1 MDETNDVG
9 SVVAPRV
16 IAVGSSAGG
25 LDALTRL
32 FATAVRGRNLCFVV
46 AQHLAPTAE
55 SHLPELL
62 DDATPLTVVS
72 ATDGAPVAADTVF
85 VAPPGCDLGLYGG
98 VLRVVAP
105 DGDRRPWPSI
115 DRLFTSVALSMGSDA
130 VAIVLS
136 GTGDDGSSGVESIQ
150 SAGGMVVIQEPS
162 TATFPAMPGAGLATG
177 AVDLVLPVD
186 RMVAGIARVLDTPD
200 GETAADSADGLDDD
214 VLERVIE
221 VIRDA
226 TGLDFSGYKRST
238 LIRQIHRRQRLVDLP
253 VDAYLRRVAADS
265 TEAIALSRNVLVS
278 VTAFFR
284 DSEVWAAF
292 DVHLR
297 ALVAG
302 LAASAELRIWVPG
315 CASGEEAFTIAMLAA
330 DALRERPGD
339 MPMRLR
345 VFATDL
351 DEHALA
357 VARRGRYPE
366 AAVAAVPEHLRDRWM
381 RRVDADW
388 EVIPELRE
396 AVVIARHNVAYD
408 PPFPRIDVISLR
420 NTMIYFQSHLQERV
434 LQLCQFAMVPGGM
447 LVLGQSERIPRAD
460 GLFAVVDPV
469 HRLYR
474 RGMSVRH
481 NHLPVGRYLPPLYV
495 QPVLSTAAGREPTAD
510 ALRQLLSTVASP
522 SLVLDDAETVVE
534 VIGDVSSWCAV
545 SVGRH
550 TGHVVDL
557 IRERYRTVVRTMLSQ
572 LRHSEPDR
580 VTRTVVEPG
589 ARRVEITVAQ
599 LPAAGSGAVVSFRP
613 LPDSVET
620 APAPSGRDD
629 VVIDEDLQAT
639 QDALQSTIEDLSS
652 SNEELQALNEEL
664 QASAEE
670 LQATSEEAQASN
682 EELEATNEELST
694 LNSELQ
700 LRSEE
705 LVGLN
710 SDLNNIQSSLT
721 SGLVIVD
728 RDLRVTR
735 YTPLAVRLFS
745 LIVEDIGRPLPAVPT
760 TLPLP
765 DLVADLEAT
774 IRLRESRMRD
784 VSGEDQDL
792 LVQTQPYIGS
802 DGEVQGALVVVL
814 DVGDLAAARRD
825 REAALHNL
833 ERVAESVREVVWQ
846 RSAANELLMITSR
859 VEEIYGLDRAA
870 VMADPGLLHAAIH
883 PDDRERVRTAMAAAD
898 HRWRV
903 QYRIIRPDESVRW
916 LDESAVFDPDGD
928 GRIIGSAIDVT
939 ETHEVIRLAAQRT
952 AVLDAVLNT
961 ADTGIL
967 ILDANERVLSA
978 NRGVA
983 ELIGYSPSSLIGTPL
998 TVLMDVDEAGGGE
1011 VDGTG
1016 SRSWRIMT
1024 ADGAARQ
1031 VTVEVQQ
1038 VSLEGDTDD
1047 VQSGHGVP
1055 GGVALIRDVSR
1066 MREVSAA
1073 LATRE
1078 HYDLQTGLLTRN
1090 YLLAKADELM
1100 RAGLHDIALLWVDLD
1115 GFKEVNDRF
1124 GHRAGD
1130 AVLATVA
1137 TRLQQTARRYDIVGR
1152 LGGDEFALLV
1162 TRMRDLDTL
1171 DNLALRVLAAIRE
1184 PIPLQDSLAYVS
1196 ASVGVAMYPQDASD
1210 GDQLMHNADTA
1221 MYVAKSRGRDRH
1233 AYFAPEMNEAADA
1246 RAAMRQRLGAAIS
1259 RNEFELFYQ
1268 PVVDA
1273 DSGEVAMMEAL
1284 LRWRRDGS
1292 VISASEFI
1300 GHAVETGQMRALG
1313 RIVLERLAH
1322 DTGEF
1327 HARLGQNRVP
1337 VAVNLSASELDERD
1351 ITDWLLSWNP
1361 PGGLGLV
1368 VVEVTESVL
1377 LEPES
1382 RAIDTLALLR
1392 RLGATIS
1399 IDDFGTGYSNLELLD
1414 RIEPGIIKIDRSL
1427 LWRAAESER
1436 GVNILRAAIALAH
1449 ALDAR
1454 AVVEGVEDEAM
1465 RQMAID
1471 QGADLVQGFHIA
1483 HPMPL
1488 ADAIEWRAR

>member
-1 MDETNDVG
+1 MDETSDAG
-9 SVVAPRV
+9 SVMPPRV

-150 SAGGMVVIQEPS
+150 SAGGMVVIQEPA
-162 TATFPAMPGAGLATG
+162 TAAFPEMPGAGLATG
-177 AVDLVLPVD
+177 SVDLVLPVD
-186 RMVAGIARVLDTPD
+186 QMLAGIARVVDSPNA
-200 GETAADSADGLDDD
+200 EAAESDSASNLDDS
-214 VLERVIE
+214 VIE
-221 VIRDA
+221 HIIAVVRDA
-226 TGLDFSGYKRST
+226 TGVDFSGYKQST
-238 LIRQIHRRQRLVDLP
+238 LIRQIQRRQRLVDLP
-253 VDAYLRRVAADS
+253 LEAYLERVEHDS
-265 TEAIALSRNVLVS
+265 AEAIALSRNVLVS

-284 DSEVWAAF
+284 DSEVWDAF
-292 DVHLR
+292 GVHLQ
-297 ALVAG
+297 ALVDG
-302 LAASAELRIWVPG
+302 LGAADELRIWVPG
-315 CASGEEAFTIAMLAA
+315 CASGEEAFTVAMLAA
-330 DALRERPGD
+330 DALSQRPGG
-339 MPMRLR
+339 MPLRLR

-351 DEHALA
+351 DERAL
-357 VARRGRYPE
+357 VIARRARYSD
-366 AAVAAVPEHLRDRWM
+366 AAVAAVPEHLRERWM
-381 RRVDADW
+381 RPVDTEW
-388 EVIPELRE
+388 EVVSELRE
-396 AVVIARHNVAYD
+396 TLVIARHNVAYD

-420 NTMIYFQSHLQERV
+420 NTMIYFQNHLQERV
-434 LQLCQFAMVPGGM
+434 LQLCQFALVPGGM
-447 LVLGQSERIPRAD
+447 LILGQSERIPRVD
-460 GLFAVVDPV
+460 GLFAVTDPI

-474 RGMSVRH
+474 RGTTSR
-481 NHLPVGRYLPPLYV
+481 NHLLPVGRYIPPVYV
-495 QPVLSTAAGREPTAD
+495 QPAATPASNREPANEL
-510 ALRQLLSTVASP
+510 LRQLLATVAPP
-522 SLVLDDAETVVE
+522 SLILDDAETVIE

-545 SVGRH
+545 SVGRY
-550 TGHVVDL
+550 TGHAVDL
-557 IRERYRTVVRTMLSQ
+557 IRERYRPAVQTMLSQ
-572 LRHSEPDR
+572 LRHSEPDI
-580 VTRTVVEPG
+580 VTRVLFEPG
-589 ARRVEITVAQ
+589 VRRVEVIVAR
-599 LPAAGSGAVVSFRP
+599 LSASGTGAVVSFRP
-613 LPDSVET
+613 LPDAIEPEPRSV
-620 APAPSGRDD
+620 GDGD
-629 VVIDEDLQAT
+629 LVVEEDLRAT
-639 QDALQSTIEDLSS
+639 QDALQATIEDLSS

-700 LRSEE
+700 MRGEEMARLNGDLR
-705 LVGLN
+705 
-710 SDLNNIQSSLT
+710 NIASSLT

-728 RDLRVTR
+728 RELRVTR

-760 TLPLP
+760 TLPVP
-765 DLVADLEAT
+765 DLVGDLEAT
-774 IRLRESRMRD
+774 IRSRESRMRELSSD
-784 VSGEDQDL
+784 DRDL
-792 LVQTQPYIGS
+792 LIQIQPYVGF
-802 DGEVQGALVVVL
+802 DDEVLGAIVVVL
-814 DVGDLAAARRD
+814 DVGDVADARRA
-825 REAALHNL
+825 REAAIHNL
-833 ERVAESVREVVWQ
+833 EQVAESVREVVWQ
-846 RSAANELLMITSR
+846 RNAANELVMITSR

-870 VMADPGLLHAAIH
+870 VLADPELLLEAVHA
-883 PDDRERVRTAMAAAD
+883 DDVVRVRAAMASVD
-898 HRWRV
+898 RRWHV
-903 QYRIIRPDESVRW
+903 TYRIGRPDGSVRW
-916 LDESAVFDPDGD
+916 LDEVAGAAQGGGD
-928 GRIIGSAIDVT
+928 AGMVIGSAIDVT
-939 ETHEVIRLAAQRT
+939 EAHETARLAEQRT

-967 ILDANERVLSA
+967 ILDADDRVLLA

-983 ELIGYSPSSLIGTPL
+983 ELTGYSPASLIGTPL
-998 TVLMDVDEAGGGE
+998 TVLMEHDDGDSAREADP
-1011 VDGTG
+1011 DGDSA
-1016 SRSWRIMT
+1016 SRRIMT
-1024 ADGAARQ
+1024 SAGAARQ
-1031 VTVEVQQ
+1031 VTIEVQP
-1038 VSLEGDTDD
+1038 VAGIGDDD
-1047 VQSGHGVP
+1047 VGRGVP
-1055 GGVALIRDVSR
+1055 GAVALVRDVSR
-1066 MREVSAA
+1066 MREISSA

-1090 YLLAKADELM
+1090 YLLSKTDELM
-1100 RAGLHDIALLWVDLD
+1100 SAGLHGIALLWIDLD

-1162 TRMRDLDTL
+1162 TRVRDVDSL

-1196 ASVGVAMYPQDASD
+1196 ASVGVAIYPQDASD

-1268 PVVDA
+1268 PVV
-1273 DSGEVAMMEAL
+1273 EVDGGAVVMMEAL
-1284 LRWRRDGS
+1284 LRWRREGS
-1292 VISASEFI
+1292 VVSASEFI

-1313 RIVLERLAH
+1313 RIVLERLAL
-1322 DTGEF
+1322 DTHEF

-1399 IDDFGTGYSNLELLD
+1399 IDDFGT
-1414 RIEPGIIKIDRSL
+1414 
-1427 LWRAAESER
+1427 
-1436 GVNILRAAIALAH
+1436 
-1449 ALDAR
+1449 
-1454 AVVEGVEDEAM
+1454 
-1465 RQMAID
+1465 
-1471 QGADLVQGFHIA
+1471 
-1483 HPMPL
+1483 
-1488 ADAIEWRAR
+1488 